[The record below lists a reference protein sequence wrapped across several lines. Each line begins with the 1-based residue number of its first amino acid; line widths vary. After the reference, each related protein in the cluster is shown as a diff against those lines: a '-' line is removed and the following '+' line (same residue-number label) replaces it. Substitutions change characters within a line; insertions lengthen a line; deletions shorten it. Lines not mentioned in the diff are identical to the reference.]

1 MVIRLAITDDH
12 ELIRAALVQ
21 FLGSSPGIEVIAE
34 ASSGGELLEKLR
46 ATQIDLLLLDMSMPG
61 ENGAALIG
69 HIKNIYPDLLIL
81 VLSAHNE
88 VNTVMRAM
96 KAGASGY
103 ICKDCSPQTLIEAI
117 LKVVATGKYLSPLM
131 AEQLVYTSTSPDPNN
146 IELILS
152 DRELEIF
159 RLLVEGNSVSEIA
172 EQLFIS
178 DKTVSTHKSHLLCK
192 LGLKDIAELVRYAM
206 QHELFS
212 SLHHHFTIAK

>member
-21 FLGSSPGIEVIAE
+21 FLGLSPGIEVIAE

-69 HIKNIYPDLLIL
+69 HIKSIYPDLLIL

-131 AEQLVYTSTSPDPNN
+131 AEQLAYTSTS
-146 IELILS
+146 
-152 DRELEIF
+152 
-159 RLLVEGNSVSEIA
+159 
-172 EQLFIS
+172 
-178 DKTVSTHKSHLLCK
+178 
-192 LGLKDIAELVRYAM
+192 
-206 QHELFS
+206 FS
-212 SLHHHFTIAK
+212 A